1 MKLNAKKMGT
11 MKALKDSLKKGGSGG
26 SMNYIKNVPADGIT
40 VRFLTEPEEWFGY
53 MEYWDSDAKTF
64 VPMTEGE
71 ILPDGAKPSFRY
83 LANAVD
89 VETDRVIPLK
99 LSKTA
104 ANSLILKYDKY
115 DTIVDRPYELQK
127 HGEGLDTTYD
137 VTPDAPSKM
146 NMAKYEPLDLE
157 LILIA
162 ARAQATGETIDST
175 VNEKPAKSKEKSAPV
190 AEDESLSTPDWDY
203 GDFTYEE
210 LFPDDQIRIDYVK
223 QELEVMSPDDQSV
236 IAEFWEKEL
245 GELLEDGF
253 SSAILEL
260 QRENAQVSD
269 EDEDEEEEESDD
281 DDDDDEETE
290 ISEEELNAMPISAIR
305 SIAKSLDVETK
316 GLSKEDLIEAI
327 IDASEA

>member
-137 VTPDAPSKM
+137 VTPDAPSRI

-157 LILIA
+157 VILIA
-162 ARAQATGETIDST
+162 ARAQATGETGDSS
-175 VNEKPAKSKEKSAPV
+175 VNEKPATSKEKSAPV

-236 IAEFWEKEL
+236 IAEFWEQEL
-245 GELLEDGF
+245 STLLEDGF
-253 SSAILEL
+253 SSVILKL
-260 QRENAQVSD
+260 QRENANVAESD
-269 EDEDEEEEESDD
+269 DEEEEVDED

-316 GLSKEDLIEAI
+316 GLSKDELIEAI